1 MSQNPPF
8 DWQSQYSRSNLRQL
22 AGVTTVPTAPPHD
35 AAVARELAKRLHLPP
50 EAADR
55 VEKLHPD
62 VPGLWF
68 DVGGIGSK
76 QLPQITHFKIPRRQ
90 LLKREEIQASI
101 VRLWVDGHQQKA
113 IARAF
118 GYKNNT
124 TICLIIMRFCLKYA
138 PEKTW
143 RPPNSPLLPDVS
155 GEDRRRLA
163 AICLDRYH
171 LRGAGRDD

>member
-1 MSQNPPF
+1 MVRYLP
-8 DWQSQYSRSNLRQL
+8 
-22 AGVTTVPTAPPHD
+22 AMTTAPMAPHV
-35 AAVARELAKRLHLPP
+35 AYTPVARELAKRLRFSP
-50 EAADR
+50 EAAAR
-55 VEKLHPD
+55 IEKLHPD

-76 QLPQITHFKIPRRQ
+76 QLPQITHFKIPRRR

-101 VRLWVDGHQQKA
+101 VRLWVDGHGQKA

-118 GYKNNT
+118 GYKNDT
-124 TICLIIMRFCLKYA
+124 TICLIIMRFCLEYA

-143 RPPNSPLLPDVS
+143 RRYSPDSDAPLFPDVQ

-163 AICLDRYH
+163 AICLDRYRQNH
-171 LRGAGRDD
+171 TRRGAS